1 FCAYSSL
8 TSLIALLESLLR
20 DPNPK
25 SPANLEAARMFS
37 ENKREYSRESVRSS
51 GRAGLLIKLHWQ
63 C

>member
-1 FCAYSSL
+1 
-8 TSLIALLESLLR
+8 
-20 DPNPK
+20 
-25 SPANLEAARMFS
+25 MFS